1 MRSSLRITLTFWSLM
16 AGSGASGHAFFDHA
30 DPPVGGTVHSTP
42 ARVEVWFSQ
51 DLEPAF
57 STLKVFDG
65 AGKQVDKMDK
75 SVPERNGARMA
86 VSLPPLAPGRYRVV
100 WRALSAD
107 THVTEGDFTFE
118 LSP

>member
-1 MRSSLRITLTFWSLM
+1 MMASLRIVLMFWSLA
-16 AGSGASGHAFFDHA
+16 AGSGAYAHAFFDHA
-30 DPPVGGTVHSTP
+30 DPPVGSTVHSAP

-57 STLKVFDG
+57 STLKVVDG
-65 AGKQVDKMDK
+65 SGKQVDRRDQ
-75 SVPERNGARMA
+75 SVPEGNRRRMT

-107 THVTEGDFTFE
+107 THVTEGDFTFVF
-118 LSP
+118 LP